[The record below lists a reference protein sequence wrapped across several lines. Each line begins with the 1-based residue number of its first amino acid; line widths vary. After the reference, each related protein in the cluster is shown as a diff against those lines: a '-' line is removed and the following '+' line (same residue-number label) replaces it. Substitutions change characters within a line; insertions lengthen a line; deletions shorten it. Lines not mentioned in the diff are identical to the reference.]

1 MSLPPP
7 FVLKSDK
14 PVLAEDETRILFVK
28 PIKDMDGAVAYFKA
42 KMLVGDQ
49 IRTAKDGIYSWLLKE
64 GGLAMI
70 PVESEQEIGSVHANL
85 WSWTPTLGRVLAGG
99 ELEKHGTNIDYNL
112 HSGSFMRLVMKKQ
125 EDQTRLTRLVNG
137 KLRELEFWPVFL
149 KCKPEGHADCDEAVE
164 RLSGKKIVDNATI
177 VTPESELFW
186 YRQFFTAQRTNAPVT
201 PRTMAQF
208 ANALN
213 NQTAGK
219 RSKRNRRYIRNKRR
233 TRRR

>member
-14 PVLAEDETRILFVK
+14 PVLAEDGTRILFVK
-28 PIKDMDGAVAYFKA
+28 PVKDMDGAVEYFKA
-42 KMLVGDQ
+42 KMLVGDA
-49 IRTAKDGIYSWLLKE
+49 IRGAKDGIYSWLLKE

-85 WSWTPTLGRVLAGG
+85 WSWTPTLGRVLAAG

-112 HSGSFMRLVMKKQ
+112 QSGSFMRPVIKIP
-125 EDQTRLTRLVNG
+125 EHQTKLTRLMNG
-137 KLRELEFWPVFL
+137 KLRELEFWPDFL
-149 KCKPEGHADCDEAVE
+149 KCKPEGPADCDEAVE
-164 RLSGKKIVDNATI
+164 MLSGKKIIDNATI
-177 VTPESELFW
+177 VTPESDLFW
-186 YRQFFTAQRTNAPVT
+186 YRQFFTEQRANAPVT

-208 ANALN
+208 TNEFN
-213 NQTAGK
+213 KQTAGK
-219 RSKRNRRYIRNKRR
+219 RSKRNRSIKRNRR